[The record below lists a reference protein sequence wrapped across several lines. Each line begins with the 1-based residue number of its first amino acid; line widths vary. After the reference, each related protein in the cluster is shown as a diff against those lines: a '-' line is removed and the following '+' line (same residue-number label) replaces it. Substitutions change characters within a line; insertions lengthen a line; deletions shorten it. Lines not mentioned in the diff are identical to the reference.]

1 LSHCGGSFDDAFLE
15 IQNLTY
21 KYPVQN
27 QNTLNGVSLWFSA
40 GQRVAIIGRNGC
52 GKTTLLLNLNGIL
65 RPQCG
70 RILLHGEEITY
81 KRADLT
87 RLRRAV
93 GVVFQNPDEQLFN
106 ASVLQDI
113 SFGPLNLG
121 RSRDETE
128 KIVNEVA
135 EVCQITDLLSRPVH
149 ALSLGQ
155 KARVAL
161 AGVLAMQPDLLIV
174 DEVTSNLDPWMRADV
189 MAIFNVLVEQGKT
202 VLITTHDLH
211 LAHTWADR
219 VIFMEAGR
227 VIMDGTAQTV
237 LSELDI
243 EK

>member
-1 LSHCGGSFDDAFLE
+1 MMRFLE